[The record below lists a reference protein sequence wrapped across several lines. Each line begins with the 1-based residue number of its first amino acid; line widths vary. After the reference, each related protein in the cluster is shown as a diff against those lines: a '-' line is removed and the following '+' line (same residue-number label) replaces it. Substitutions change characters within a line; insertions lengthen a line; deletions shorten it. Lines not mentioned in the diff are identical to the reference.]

1 MMDDTHRYLFVGAG
15 GMGMA
20 PLACWMSRAGYSVS
34 GYDAHLQEC
43 VRRWLDEAGVTLED
57 FIFSEQVSTFNTVV
71 YSSAVPQSHPI
82 LVGARE
88 AGLRLLRRGEM
99 LAEIAQNKRLI
110 AVVGSHGKTTTSGMI
125 AHGLRHCQLE
135 ASYIL
140 GGLFSDKSTPPAHFC
155 YSSAVPKSHPILV
168 GAREAGLRLLRRG
181 EMLAEIAQNKRLI
194 AVVGSHGK
202 TTTSGMIAHGLRH
215 CQLEASYILG
225 GLFSDKSTPP
235 AHFCES
241 DWLVAEVDESDGT
254 IDHFAPEVTL
264 VLNVDWDHAD
274 HYGDAAKLDAAF
286 SGLLKRTKQKLL
298 LPDSFH
304 LQPTGTATIQTFDG
318 AAKRLGLDAAPSG
331 RFNQVN
337 GDAAAAVISFF
348 DQPLKS
354 DTLSTFPGMARR
366 QSTLYQDAQLKV
378 VEDYAHHPTEIDAL
392 IECLRT
398 NEPDKQLVVVFQPHR
413 YSRTRQFKSEFAHSL
428 QAADA
433 VYLLPVYAAHE
444 SELAGGKT
452 ADLANAFTDKA
463 PAELVM
469 SLGGM
474 RQLQEAI
481 KDSPTQ
487 LAFVGAGDIEEFAGA
502 FASWIRASA
511 SVGKVASP
519 GSAGDAPSL
528 DGAWVDYLVSRVS
541 PDCKL
546 KFHEPLA
553 NKTTIRIG
561 GSARFYAEPAN
572 YSDLRVLLR
581 AAELYEF
588 KSFCLG
594 RGSNLLVSDHGF
606 DGLVIRFSASA
617 WRRVVSLGEGRIW
630 ASAGGRLK
638 EICGFAAKN
647 GLAGFEFLE
656 GIPGA
661 VGGAL
666 RMNAGAMGSW
676 MFDVVE
682 RVQFIDEDGCYQ
694 DLPKEAFHFGYR
706 KVEEISR
713 GIALGA
719 VLCSAD
725 GDSEASIR
733 GRIDSY
739 SSSRKESQ
747 PRGASA
753 GCIFKNPEGN
763 YAGKL
768 IDEYGIKGMSVG
780 AAEVSEVHG
789 NFIVNH
795 GGASAADVIELVQK
809 VRAKVKA
816 ESGYILE
823 PEVLL
828 VGQSWDE
835 VLSE

>member
-1 MMDDTHRYLFVGAG
+1 MGETDRYLFVGAG

-43 VRRWLDEAGVTLED
+43 VRPWLDEAGVALED
-57 FIFSEQVSTFNTVV
+57 FIFPEQVSAFTTLV

-82 LVGARE
+82 LVAARK
-88 AGLRLLRRGEM
+88 ARLRLLRRGEM
-99 LAEIAQNKRLI
+99 LAEIAQSKRLI

-125 AHGLRHCQLE
+125 AHGLQHCQLE
-135 ASYIL
+135 ANYIL
-140 GGLFSDKSTPPAHFC
+140 GGLFSDNSTSPVHFC
-155 YSSAVPKSHPILV
+155 K
-168 GAREAGLRLLRRG
+168 
-181 EMLAEIAQNKRLI
+181 
-194 AVVGSHGK
+194 
-202 TTTSGMIAHGLRH
+202 
-215 CQLEASYILG
+215 
-225 GLFSDKSTPP
+225 
-235 AHFCES
+235 S

-254 IDHFAPEVTL
+254 INQFAPDVTL

-274 HYGDAAKLDAAF
+274 QYGDATKLDAAF
-286 SGLLKRTKQKLL
+286 LRLLKDTKQKLL

-304 LQPTGTATIQTFDG
+304 LKPTGGAKIQTFDG
-318 AAKRLGLDAAPSG
+318 AAKRLGLDPSSG
-331 RFNQVN
+331 GIFNKVN
-337 GDAAAAVISFF
+337 GDAAAATLSFF

-366 QSTLYQDAQLKV
+366 QAILYEDEQLTV
-378 VEDYAHHPTEIDAL
+378 VEDYAHHPTEINAL
-392 IECLRT
+392 IGCLRT
-398 NEPDKQLVVVFQPHR
+398 KEPDKQLLVVFQPHR
-413 YSRTRQFKSEFAHSL
+413 YSRTLQFKSDFAHSL

-444 SELAGGKT
+444 SELSGGKT
-452 ADLANAFTDKA
+452 SDLANAFTDRA
-463 PAELVM
+463 PVEIEM

-474 RQLQEAI
+474 RQLQDAI
-481 KDSPTQ
+481 QESPSQ
-487 LAFVGAGDIEEFAGA
+487 LVFVGAGDIEEFAAA
-502 FASWIRASA
+502 FTSWLRASA
-511 SVGKVASP
+511 SVGQAASP
-519 GSAGDAPSL
+519 GPAGEADSL
-528 DGAWVDYLVSRVS
+528 DAAWADYLAPRVS

-546 KFHEPLA
+546 KSHEPLA

-572 YSDLRVLLR
+572 FSDLLVLLC
-581 AAELYEF
+581 AAKLYDL
-588 KSFCLG
+588 KTFCLG
-594 RGSNLLVSDHGF
+594 RGSNLLVSDHGV
-606 DGLVIRFSASA
+606 DGLVIRFSAPA

-682 RVQFIDEDGCYQ
+682 RVQFIDEYGCYQ

-719 VLCSAD
+719 VLCSAV